1 VANSKAAEVSALG
14 YNASDGKL
22 VDFRERRST
31 ASLEENS
38 PVCQAMADQQ
48 VS

>member
-31 ASLEENS
+31 VSVEEDS
-38 PVCQAMADQQ
+38 PVCQAMADK
-48 VS
+48 